1 MANQTPDL
9 KVRYEFDQ
17 TGQSPNNLVSNEQ
30 HTTTQRL
37 RKIIVPHYGHFYNNS
52 VVLTELPSGREV
64 PRTDYF
70 FEDPSE
76 VIALKTGLAA
86 SMVIVVTNSSLG
98 NKFAV
103 TYQAVGGEYSGANVK
118 LLAQKLQD
126 LNHDNRPVEW
136 ENIRNKPTTFNP
148 ADHKHPI
155 YQTFGYEGL
164 IYIIERYIRA
174 VLVGDEASHDV
185 IWDELKKIRQLIN
198 STITPVVNDFNNYK
212 ISQAEALRL
221 LKEKVTQLGTS
232 SESKVSE
239 LNDKLEQHKRAS
251 NPHNITPGLIGAP
264 TSQQMT
270 EGIESLRRELKTL
283 IAAQPTKEQVNLE
296 ISSLKNALN
305 QLRDSGLN
313 KASRAADTTLFVG
326 KTYEAVKTEISDKAL
341 EDHKDDFVH
350 MGTGVG
356 QIRATGT
363 GNNLTNVVKI
373 GKDASNKLVKVSVD
387 NDDYGTVYNY
397 RGDSTQNLNSL
408 NRLEHI
414 GIWKVAQNT
423 TSAPIIHSG
432 TLLVVPSSLGVMQIF
447 YPSSGDNNDSEN
459 IYRRFSTSNNTFTE
473 WKKIADYRDAIS
485 HEKSG
490 TNQSKIASEKALGD
504 LNRELTNA
512 INNGIKNT
520 LKENIL
526 KYVDGQT
533 TLDRQAINKALFGK
547 PYNLGIGSAAVVNRE
562 FANLN
567 VDSNQVTRRI
577 TELFGTE
584 QPKLAREVIPISS
597 VESNLIRWNN
607 DGLYYGNV
615 PDELTKNLYV
625 DPTDGVDEPITETNG
640 RGTRNKPLATL
651 AYALAQGPANVDRTI
666 YLAEGKEHKVGRK
679 ATAIRAS
686 GITYENTPQNHATN
700 DVAYIRGGRVVI
712 DIYGPRIDAIYNDFQ
727 SSRDHTDSFIA
738 EDRTKALKVKNIS
751 TRLVFQG
758 IRLDGDVYID
768 VDGRRALRKA
778 LNMTCLEFIG
788 VSDVVFKNMTLVN
801 YTTTLLSPLIAD
813 QEKYTVSEEARFS
826 RSQSA
831 NISFNNCCFDT
842 GREYRINDGF
852 GEVFVSTFMETSEH
866 YKNLSLYNNRLE
878 SDFVWG
884 EGAII
889 LYRSNNSAVLAREGV
904 SLPSF
909 FEISNGGEKLSTS
922 SGVRPNYFRGM
933 KIGNGQYLNVRTNFY
948 PSEEASLKEWKRIGS
963 TVNTQKADIEID
975 SDGKIYCIH
984 YNRTSNRIER
994 IQIHPPRWVR

>member
-86 SMVIVVTNSSLG
+86 SMVIVVTNSNLG

-103 TYQAVGGEYSGANVK
+103 SYQAVGGEYSGANVK

-185 IWDELKKIRQLIN
+185 IWEELKKIRQLIN

-221 LKEKVTQLGTS
+221 LKEKVAQLGTS

-264 TSQQMT
+264 TNQQMT
-270 EGIESLRRELKTL
+270 EGIEYLRSELKTL

-296 ISSLKNALN
+296 ISSLKNALS
-305 QLRDSGLN
+305 QLRDSVLN
-313 KASRAADTTLFVG
+313 KASRAADTTLFMG

-350 MGTGVG
+350 MGTGAG

-423 TSAPIIHSG
+423 TSAPITHSG
-432 TLLVVPSSLGVMQIF
+432 TLFVVPSSLGVMQIF

-473 WKKIADYRDAIS
+473 WKKIADYRNAIS

-490 TNQSKIASEKALGD
+490 TDQSKIASEKALGD

-562 FANLN
+562 FANMN
-567 VDSNQVTRRI
+567 VDSNQVTRRV

-597 VESNLIRWNN
+597 AESNLIRWNN

-686 GITYENTPQNHATN
+686 GITYENTPQNHAMN

-727 SSRDHTDSFIA
+727 SSHDHTDSVIA
-738 EDRTKALKVKNIS
+738 KDRTKALRVKNID

-758 IRLDGDVYID
+758 IRLDGTMYI
-768 VDGRRALRKA
+768 GTTLKKA
-778 LNMTCLEFIG
+778 LNFTCLEFDG
-788 VSDVVFKNMTLVN
+788 VPDVVFKNMTLLN
-801 YTTTLLSPLIAD
+801 YATNLITPLID
-813 QEKYTVSEEARFS
+813 DREGYTISEKARFS

-831 NISFNNCCFDT
+831 NISFSNCCFDT
-842 GREYRINDGF
+842 GREFRLGDQNSI
-852 GEVFVSTFMETSEH
+852 STFMQTSEH
-866 YKNLSLYNNRLE
+866 YKNLSFYNNRLE
-878 SDFVWG
+878 SDFVLG
-884 EGAII
+884 EGII
-889 LYRSNNSAVLAREGV
+889 ISYEGNNSTILAREGV
-904 SLPSF
+904 SLPRF
-909 FEISNGGEKLSTS
+909 FEISGEYYIHNRNIL
-922 SGVRPNYFRGM
+922 GHGLDGINHFVGM

-948 PSEEASLKEWKRIGS
+948 PSEEASLKELKYTTGNILTR
-963 TVNTQKADIEID
+963 KADIEID

-984 YNRTSNRIER
+984 YNTTSHRVER

>member
-86 SMVIVVTNSSLG
+86 SMVIVVTNSNLG

-103 TYQAVGGEYSGANVK
+103 SYQAVGGEYSGANVK

-148 ADHKHPI
+148 ADHRHPI

-185 IWDELKKIRQLIN
+185 IWEELKKIRQLIN

-212 ISQAEALRL
+212 IAQAEALRL
-221 LKEKVTQLGTS
+221 LKEKVAQLGTS
-232 SESKVSE
+232 SESKVNE

-305 QLRDSGLN
+305 QLRESGLN

-408 NRLEHI
+408 NGLEHI

-423 TSAPIIHSG
+423 TSAPITHSG
-432 TLLVVPSSLGVMQIF
+432 TLFVVPSSLGVMQIF

-459 IYRRFSTSNNTFTE
+459 IYRRYSTSNNTFTE
-473 WKKIADYRDAIS
+473 WKKIADYRNAIS

-490 TNQSKIASEKALGD
+490 TDQSKIASEKALGD

-567 VDSNQVTRRI
+567 VDSNQVTRRV

-597 VESNLIRWNN
+597 AESNLIRWNN

-640 RGTRNKPLATL
+640 RGTKAKPLATL
-651 AYALAQGPANVDRTI
+651 AYALAQGPANADRTI

-679 ATAIRAS
+679 ATVIRAS

-712 DIYGPRIDAIYNDFQ
+712 DIYGPRIDAIYNI
-727 SSRDHTDSFIA
+727 SRESRNYRDYVIA
-738 EDRTKALKVKNIS
+738 GDRIEVLKVKNIG

-758 IRLDGDVYID
+758 VRSDGIIFFSTEFK
-768 VDGRRALRKA
+768 KA
-778 LNMTCLEFIG
+778 LDFTCLEFVG
-788 VSDVVFKNMTLVN
+788 VPDVVFKNITLVN
-801 YTTTLLSPLIAD
+801 HTPSLDNTTYDTQGCGI
-813 QEKYTVSEEARFS
+813 YNHVRFS

-831 NISFNNCCFDT
+831 NISFSNCCFDT
-842 GREYRINDGF
+842 GREFRLGDQTL
-852 GEVFVSTFMETSEH
+852 VPTFMETSEH
-866 YKNLSLYNNRLE
+866 YKNLSFYNNRLE
-878 SDFVWG
+878 RDFVWG
-884 EGAII
+884 EGII
-889 LYRSNNSAVLAREGV
+889 IGYGGNNSSILAREDV
-904 SLPSF
+904 SLPRF
-909 FEISNGGEKLSTS
+909 FEISGERYNNGGDRINHF
-922 SGVRPNYFRGM
+922 VGM

-948 PSEEASLKEWKRIGS
+948 PSEEASLKEWKRTSS